1 MPETAPPGP
10 VVRHVYGAHPS
21 QVTDLHLPPAD
32 SVGGAAPVCVVIH
45 GGFWRARYG
54 MELGTPLA
62 VDLAGHG
69 VAALNVEYRRVGD
82 GGGWPR
88 TCEDVASAVD
98 ALAELDATVVG
109 RLDLSRVV
117 ALGHSAGGHLAGW
130 LAGRPALPVGAP
142 GSHPR
147 VRLTGAVLQAG
158 VLDLEGAI
166 ADDLGAGAVRAFL
179 DPDGRGE
186 RASYDLASPIRLL
199 PTGIRTVLVH
209 GDRDQDVPISQS
221 RAYAA
226 AARAT
231 GDDCHLIELPG
242 ADHYGVITVDS
253 PDWAVCR
260 SAVLDLL
267 DARHAPLA

>member
-62 VDLAGHG
+62 ADLAGHG
-69 VAALNVEYRRVGD
+69 VAALNVEYRRIGD

-142 GSHPR
+142 GSDPR
-147 VRLTGAVLQAG
+147 VRLTGAVLQAPSHPYTRG
-158 VLDLEGAI
+158 LMQSVPR
-166 ADDLGAGAVRAFL
+166 LGG
-179 DPDGRGE
+179 
-186 RASYDLASPIRLL
+186 
-199 PTGIRTVLVH
+199 
-209 GDRDQDVPISQS
+209 
-221 RAYAA
+221 
-226 AARAT
+226 
-231 GDDCHLIELPG
+231 
-242 ADHYGVITVDS
+242 
-253 PDWAVCR
+253 R
-260 SAVLDLL
+260 SARLQQMDGAMPRLKAIPPVQ
-267 DARHAPLA
+267 RTRPQCRIPLQIRDGLSSYCLTYFLHERIS